1 MAVTGP
7 VANLVAG
14 VDTHADTI
22 HVAVVDGVGREL
34 GDEEFPTT
42 TTGYRAALEFLASF
56 GTVEVAGIEGTS
68 SYGAGITRAVLAA
81 GIEVC
86 EVIRP
91 ERSVRRMRGKSDPI
105 DAYQAARAVVS
116 GRASATPKT
125 EHIEALRAL
134 NNARRSAV
142 KATTAAMN
150 QIHHMLVTAP
160 VNIREKYRK
169 LTDKALITAL
179 ASCRPDKT
187 DPIARAVLSALK
199 TLARRHRFLT
209 TEAQNLQEQIR
220 DLVKTANPH
229 LLSLHGVGPN
239 SAAQLLITA
248 GANPD
253 RLRSE
258 ASFAALC
265 GTAPVPASSGKT
277 TRYRLSRGGDRQANR
292 ALHTIALV
300 RMSSHARTREFVRTQ
315 RAKGRNDAEIRRIL
329 KRAIAREIF
338 KSLTRGLAAPD
349 LDDLRPARQA
359 KNITLTAAA
368 AAMDTYISKLARTEL
383 GTHPDYELAQRY
395 RTWLTAA

>member
-42 TTGYRAALEFLASF
+42 TTGYRAALDFLASF

-81 GIEVC
+81 GIEVR

-116 GRASATPKT
+116 GRASAIPKT

-209 TEAQNLQEQIR
+209 T
-220 DLVKTANPH
+220 
-229 LLSLHGVGPN
+229 
-239 SAAQLLITA
+239 
-248 GANPD
+248 
-253 RLRSE
+253 
-258 ASFAALC
+258 
-265 GTAPVPASSGKT
+265 
-277 TRYRLSRGGDRQANR
+277 
-292 ALHTIALV
+292 
-300 RMSSHARTREFVRTQ
+300 
-315 RAKGRNDAEIRRIL
+315 
-329 KRAIAREIF
+329 
-338 KSLTRGLAAPD
+338 
-349 LDDLRPARQA
+349 
-359 KNITLTAAA
+359 
-368 AAMDTYISKLARTEL
+368 
-383 GTHPDYELAQRY
+383 
-395 RTWLTAA
+395 